1 MIFAKIMSMKALQ
14 KSVCILF
21 LLGTFTTSIAQ
32 NLNSIQRGQRGYT
45 PPPRALE
52 AGEPE
57 KPDVNVMAQEN
68 ATRYAE
74 ELKID
79 AFKKEV
85 LKSYLKDFYRE
96 KIDISYNPDLKFDQ
110 KQPLII
116 DANSRFEKRL
126 VEILNADQIET
137 LISYEQLGMSPKDEK
152 KDKKKKKKKK
162 RKKNKS

>member
-1 MIFAKIMSMKALQ
+1 MSMKALQ
-14 KSVCILF
+14 KTVCILF
-21 LLGTFTTSIAQ
+21 LLGTITTSVAQ

-68 ATRYAE
+68 ATHYAQ
-74 ELKID
+74 ELNID

-96 KIDISYNPDLKFDQ
+96 KIDITYNPELKFNE

-116 DANSRFEKRL
+116 EANSRFEKRL
-126 VEILNADQIET
+126 VEILNADQIEA
-137 LISYEQLGMSPKDEK
+137 LISYEQLGITPKDDK
-152 KDKKKKKKKK
+152 KDKKKKKRKN
-162 RKKNKS
+162 RKKNKN

>member
-1 MIFAKIMSMKALQ
+1 MIFAKMMSMKTLQ
-14 KSVCILF
+14 QFVCILF
-21 LLGTFTTSIAQ
+21 LLGTITSSLAQ
-32 NLNSIQRGQRGYT
+32 NLGSIQRGQRGYT

-57 KPDVNVMAQEN
+57 KPDVNIMAQEN
-68 ATRYAE
+68 ATRYAQ
-74 ELKID
+74 ELNMD

-96 KIDISYNPDLKFDQ
+96 KIDISYNPELKFDE

-116 DANSRFEKRL
+116 AANNKFEKRL
-126 VEILNADQIET
+126 IEILDADQIET
-137 LISYEQLGMSPKDEK
+137 LLSFEQLGLKPKDEK

-162 RKKNKS
+162 RKKDKS

>member
-1 MIFAKIMSMKALQ
+1 MSMKALQ
-14 KSVCILF
+14 KTVCILI
-21 LLGTFTTSIAQ
+21 LLGTFTTSVAQ

-68 ATRYAE
+68 ATRYAQ
-74 ELKID
+74 ELNID

-96 KIDISYNPDLKFDQ
+96 KIDVTYNPELKFDE

-116 DANSRFEKRL
+116 EANTRFEKRL
-126 VEILNADQIET
+126 VEILNADQIEA
-137 LISYEQLGMSPKDEK
+137 LISYEQLGMTPKDDK
-152 KDKKKKKKKK
+152 KDKKKKKRKNRKKK
-162 RKKNKS
+162 KN